1 MKHSIQFYIFVVCFI
16 LSTLHSFTLYANTQ
30 SSDSFHICY
39 FSLNNEKE
47 FTEMEKFTKK
57 LNEHSS
63 HPISVG
69 EYMTE
74 GGSPEESFKK
84 MIDAEAPCDGLVIS
98 GHHTGSFGGK
108 RASGSLSV
116 GFLEKISCDE
126 KYSDWFKNIQAL
138 WLQGCRTLG
147 TGEIVSDQ
155 QSDQQEE
162 VSADHHTLRV
172 GNVLDEDHLE
182 QSLADLDMEFSAT
195 LDQDNPLSSRYL
207 RVFPMATVFGW
218 TKTAP
223 GERAGSQYSIPFHI
237 AHIARLNNKEDQFPT
252 SKPIDETL
260 DPASATQYAV
270 SLINLLNGDG
280 NECEDSSIN
289 AWKRHGTVEDQNTGL
304 GFLNPDLNAYPALT
318 RSDNE
323 ILEKARLL
331 DCLLNNS
338 KTEENLLKAIDDI
351 LKDPE
356 LIRYTF
362 NSLLEK
368 LQALKQSEPE
378 LHKKIVDK
386 LKASSEMSQ
395 FLSQKLESPSLGIL
409 RKIDYFAFYE
419 ELYGKSDKIRAALL
433 DQSIKILKTSGS
445 STSYDVRDYK
455 ITLLRSLSKHG
466 YLSHP
471 KGISVLEQAMKDSH
485 QNMRFNVVELAGEIG
500 KPALPIVEQGL
511 KDSDAY
517 VRLGAVEA
525 AGKIGVPALHIVEQ
539 GMKDSRGNVRF
550 GAVRAA
556 GEIGVPALHLVEQGL
571 NNSKVLVRFEAV
583 EAARKIGVSA
593 LHIVEQGMKD
603 SHWNVRLKAVR
614 AAGEIGEPA
623 LHLVEQGMK
632 DSDMNVREQAVV
644 AAGEIGEPALPV
656 LEQGMKDSHWNV
668 RLKAVRA
675 ASEMGE
681 PALPLV
687 TQGMEDSNE
696 DVRLGAVEAAGE
708 IGEPALHI
716 VEQGMKDSDRYVRK
730 KAVESAGKI
739 GEPALH
745 LVRQGMKDSYRFV
758 RQEAVEAAGEI
769 GKPALHLVEQG
780 LQDSNKF
787 VRKEAVEAAGEIG
800 KPALHL
806 VEQGLQDSYRFV
818 RIAAVRSAGK
828 IGEPALSLIE
838 SKGLPVLEQALQD
851 SDRFVR
857 IAAVEAAG
865 EIGELALPL
874 VEQGMKDSDVYV
886 RSEAVKAAGEIG
898 ELALPLI
905 ESKGLPV
912 LEQALQ
918 DSDRFVRIAA
928 VEAAGE
934 IGELALPLVEQGMKD
949 LNEDVRFNAVAAAEK
964 IGEPALPLLRKFLE
978 EEIDTRDRER
988 TERTI
993 RQINEST
1000 QNQ

>member
-1 MKHSIQFYIFVVCFI
+1 MKTSIQFYIFVVCFI

-47 FTEMEKFTKK
+47 FTEMEKFTEK

-69 EYMTE
+69 EYMTK

-84 MIDAEAPCDGLVIS
+84 MIDENAPCDGLVIS

-260 DPASATQYAV
+260 DPASAAQYAV
-270 SLINLLNGDG
+270 SLINLLNRTEKD

-289 AWKRHGTVEDQNTGL
+289 AWKRHGTVEDQDTGL
-304 GFLNPDLNAYPALT
+304 GFLNPDLNAFPALI
-318 RSDNE
+318 RGNNE
-323 ILEKARLL
+323 ILGKARLL

-338 KTEENLLKAIDDI
+338 EDEELLKAIDDI

-368 LQALKQSEPE
+368 LKTLKKSEPE
-378 LHKKIVDK
+378 LHKKIVDR
-386 LKASSEMSQ
+386 LKSSSEMNQ
-395 FLSQKLESPSLGIL
+395 FLAQKLQSPSLGIL

-419 ELYGKSDKIRAALL
+419 EIYGKSDKIRAALL

-455 ITLLRSLSKHG
+455 ITLLRSLNKHG

-471 KGISVLEQAMKDSH
+471 KGISVLEQGMKDSD
-485 QNMRFNVVELAGEIG
+485 E
-500 KPALPIVEQGL
+500 
-511 KDSDAY
+511 D
-517 VRLGAVEA
+517 VREVTVKA
-525 AGKIGVPALHIVEQ
+525 AGKIGEPALPILEQ
-539 GMKDSRGNVRF
+539 GMQDSDEDVRE
-550 GAVRAA
+550 VTVKAA
-556 GEIGVPALHLVEQGL
+556 GEIGEPALPVLEQGMQDSDSSVRFQVVVVAGEIGEPALHLVEQGL
-571 NNSKVLVRFEAV
+571 QDSNKHVRWRAV
-583 EAARKIGVSA
+583 ETAGEIGEPA
-593 LHIVEQGMKD
+593 LHLVEQGMKD
-603 SHWNVRLKAVR
+603 SGEYTRRQAVE

-632 DSDMNVREQAVV
+632 DSGEYVR
-644 AAGEIGEPALPV
+644 
-656 LEQGMKDSHWNV
+656 M
-668 RLKAVRA
+668 KAVIA
-675 ASEMGE
+675 
-681 PALPLV
+681 
-687 TQGMEDSNE
+687 
-696 DVRLGAVEAAGE
+696 
-708 IGEPALHI
+708 
-716 VEQGMKDSDRYVRK
+716 
-730 KAVESAGKI
+730 AGKI
-739 GEPALH
+739 GEPALP
-745 LVRQGMKDSYRFV
+745 VVEQGMKDEDADV
-758 RQEAVEAAGEI
+758 RVEAVRA
-769 GKPALHLVEQG
+769 
-780 LQDSNKF
+780 
-787 VRKEAVEAAGEIG
+787 
-800 KPALHL
+800 
-806 VEQGLQDSYRFV
+806 
-818 RIAAVRSAGK
+818 AGK
-828 IGEPALSLIE
+828 IGEP
-838 SKGLPVLEQALQD
+838 
-851 SDRFVR
+851 
-857 IAAVEAAG
+857 
-865 EIGELALPL
+865 
-874 VEQGMKDSDVYV
+874 
-886 RSEAVKAAGEIG
+886 
-898 ELALPLI
+898 ALPLI

-918 DSDRFVRIAA
+918 DSDRYTRMAA
-928 VEAAGE
+928 VEVAGE
-934 IGELALPLVEQGMKD
+934 IGEPALHLVEQALQD
-949 LNEDVRFNAVAAAEK
+949 SDEYVRWDAVETAGK
-964 IGEPALPLLRKFLE
+964 IGEPALPILEQALEHSDRSVRVVAVRAAGEIGEPALPLIESKGLPVLEQALQDSVGDIRLAAFEAAKEIGEPALPMLRKLLE
-978 EEIDTRDRER
+978 EEEAPRDRER
-988 TERTI
+988 IERAI
-993 RQINEST
+993 RQINEKA